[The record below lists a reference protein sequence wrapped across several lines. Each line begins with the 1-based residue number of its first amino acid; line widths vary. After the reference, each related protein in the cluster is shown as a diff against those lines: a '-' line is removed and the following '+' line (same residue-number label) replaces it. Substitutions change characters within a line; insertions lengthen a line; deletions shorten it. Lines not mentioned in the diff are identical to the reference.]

1 MSISPFPNSLFG
13 SPMHTNLIPQLTVEL
28 LDPGISK
35 RPSRFDRKYL
45 FPLPS
50 LAERTEYCQ
59 YWRAKLASNPEIEF
73 PKRLCGAI
81 AEITEDFSFA
91 YMKEAFVASLLALV
105 VNGKTRKGGWAGA
118 YGGGDGL
125 EGLPLWKEIQKQ
137 VKTLRDEMGAEGGKS
152 VSKESMN

>member
-1 MSISPFPNSLFG
+1 M
-13 SPMHTNLIPQLTVEL
+13 EL

-45 FPLPS
+45 FSLPS
-50 LAERTEYCQ
+50 LSERTEYCQ

-105 VNGKTRKGGWAGA
+105 VNSKARKSGRVEAC
-118 YGGGDGL
+118 GGGDGL

-137 VKTLRDEMGAEGGKS
+137 VKTLRDELSAEKGRL
-152 VSKESMN
+152 VI